1 MKQTKEE
8 RSGQSW
14 AGLQNRDLK
23 RESLIVTVQNQ
34 SKRTNLVKAKI
45 DKSQGDALCRVCRK
59 ADEIID
65 HIVCVSSIMIII
77 IIIVIIMTTI
87 VIINK
92 KKKIK

>member
-8 RSGQSW
+8 RSGQGW

>member
-87 VIINK
+87 VIMNK

>member
-1 MKQTKEE
+1 MKQTEEE

-92 KKKIK
+92 KKKN

>member
-77 IIIVIIMTTI
+77 IIIVIIMATI
-87 VIINK
+87 VIMNK